1 MYYAVRESMGIPFR
15 WNPVV
20 TFVASF
26 MTIFATVIAITKDL
40 PDIEG
45 DRKFDVQTF
54 ASKFGVRKVA
64 ELSSL
69 LLGFAYVV
77 AIALPLTR
85 AGSTMFKVFPM
96 VAGHSAFL
104 AYFIWSY
111 RRFEPEDMTSLKK
124 FYKSIWNLFYLE
136 YFLYPFI

>member
-1 MYYAVRESMGIPFR
+1 MGIPFR

-26 MTIFATVIAITKDL
+26 MTVFATVIAITKDL

-45 DRKFDVQTF
+45 DMKFDVQTF
-54 ASKFGVRKVA
+54 ASKYGVKKVA
-64 ELSSL
+64 ELSSI
-69 LLGFAYVV
+69 LLGSAYVT
-77 AIALPLTR
+77 AIALPLTSI
-85 AGSTMFKVFPM
+85 GKGMFKAVPM

-111 RRFEPEDMTSLKK
+111 RRFEPEDMTSLKR

-136 YFLYPFI
+136 YCLYPFI